1 MMRWGFSPPPNLGKV
16 PVTNVRNVQSP
27 YWRGWLKPEWCCLV
41 PATSFYEWSDSR
53 PKVTHLFAFDESRPL
68 FAFAGIWHLRTG
80 ERKKEAGRHE
90 LFSFLTTEA
99 NEVVRP
105 GHAKAMPVL
114 LTAAG
119 DWDTWLT
126 GPVDE
131 AVALQTP
138 LPDEMLRVVACGDKT
153 DGTLPA

>member
-1 MMRWGFSPPPNLGKV
+1 VTSPF
-16 PVTNVRNVQSP
+16 
-27 YWRGWLKPEWCCLV
+27 WCGWLKTEWRCLV
-41 PATSFYEWSDSR
+41 PATSFCEWSDSR
-53 PKVTHLFAFDESRPL
+53 PKVTHRFALDESRPL
-68 FAFAGIWHLRTG
+68 FAFAGIWRLWTG

-99 NEVVRP
+99 NEVLRP
-105 GHAKAMPVL
+105 VHAKAMPVF

-131 AVALQTP
+131 AVGCKGRCRMKCCASWLAAISSTARRP
-138 LPDEMLRVVACGDKT
+138 RNYA
-153 DGTLPA
+153 A